1 LLLQISIK
9 NFAIFKDVTLE
20 PGENYN
26 VITGE
31 SGAGKSVIVN
41 AMSLICGARAFR
53 EMIRTGEKSASVEAV
68 FRIPAYKKEIIYN
81 KLNLDD
87 ELLVITRIIHKD
99 KPSVC
104 KINGKIR
111 NLSQIT
117 EVASNFIDI
126 HGQYENQALLNI
138 DNHIKYLDDFA
149 KDKLLD
155 CKIEYRKLLNEYNTL
170 INSIVS
176 VSGGEAE
183 RERNKQIL
191 EFQIDEIDSAGIDSI
206 NENALIERKI
216 LLENAENYQNASGT
230 ALNMLE
236 NEESSVT
243 ESLRSAAKELEA
255 LPDNEKI
262 KKITRDIN
270 EAYFLLQETAVEIS
284 RFKENIEFN
293 EDEYED
299 LLDKLEKIR
308 DLKRKYGDS
317 ISDIIKFRDN
327 AAMQLNKI
335 KDFKQFYSR
344 NLGRLSELEKI
355 IKETDFE
362 LTAIRM
368 KASDKLKMLIIS
380 ELEDMG
386 MNDSVILVKFDKNY
400 FKNIL
405 GFIEFKKDGNDIC
418 EFMISLNKGLE
429 PVTLGKVASGGE
441 MSRIML
447 ALKTVFSYKDDTE
460 TVVFD
465 EIDSGLSGEA
475 SIAVANK
482 LKDLSNDKQIICI
495 THLPQIAAKAE
506 GHFVIKKDSQKEIT
520 FATVKKVSSMNER
533 INVIASL
540 TDGENITTEGREHAI
555 KIVKESNKLFN

>member
-87 ELLVITRIIHKD
+87 ELLVITRVIHKD

-344 NLGRLSELEKI
+344 NLSRLSELEKI

>member
-1 LLLQISIK
+1 LLLQISIR
-9 NFAIFKDVTLE
+9 NFAIFKDATLE

-41 AMSLICGARAFR
+41 AMSLICGARAYK
-53 EMIRTGEKSASVEAV
+53 EMIRTGENSASVEAV
-68 FRIPAYKKEIIYN
+68 FRIPAYKKQIIYK
-81 KLNLDD
+81 KLNIDD

-117 EVASNFIDI
+117 EIASNFIDI
-126 HGQYENQALLNI
+126 HGQYENQTLLNI

-149 KDKLLD
+149 KDNLLN
-155 CKIEYRKLLNEYNTL
+155 CKIKYRKLLNEYNTL

-191 EFQIDEIDSAGIDSI
+191 EFQIDEIDSAGINSI
-206 NENALIERKI
+206 NENVLIERKI
-216 LLENAENYQNASGT
+216 LLENAEKYQNASGT

-236 NEESSVT
+236 SEESSVT
-243 ESLRSAAKELEA
+243 ESLRSAAKELES

-270 EAYFLLQETAVEIS
+270 EAYYLLQETAVEIS

-308 DLKRKYGDS
+308 DLKRKYGAS
-317 ISDIIKFRDN
+317 IADIIKFRDN
-327 AAMQLNKI
+327 AVMQLNKI

-344 NLGRLSELEKI
+344 NLDRLSELEI
-355 IKETDFE
+355 ILKETD
-362 LTAIRM
+362 
-368 KASDKLKMLIIS
+368 
-380 ELEDMG
+380 
-386 MNDSVILVKFDKNY
+386 
-400 FKNIL
+400 
-405 GFIEFKKDGNDIC
+405 
-418 EFMISLNKGLE
+418 
-429 PVTLGKVASGGE
+429 
-441 MSRIML
+441 
-447 ALKTVFSYKDDTE
+447 
-460 TVVFD
+460 
-465 EIDSGLSGEA
+465 
-475 SIAVANK
+475 
-482 LKDLSNDKQIICI
+482 
-495 THLPQIAAKAE
+495 
-506 GHFVIKKDSQKEIT
+506 
-520 FATVKKVSSMNER
+520 
-533 INVIASL
+533 
-540 TDGENITTEGREHAI
+540 
-555 KIVKESNKLFN
+555 

>member
-1 LLLQISIK
+1 MLLQISIK

-31 SGAGKSVIVN
+31 SGAGKSVIVS

-53 EMIRTGEKSASVEAV
+53 EMIRTGENSASVEAV
-68 FRIPAYKKEIIYN
+68 FRIPAYKKETIFDNI
-81 KLNLDD
+81 NLDD
-87 ELLVITRIIHKD
+87 ELLVITRVIHKD